1 MSGGF
6 YNLPHD
12 NKLSI
17 SSSYTHVP
25 RHRTVEFGDG
35 YIQRT
40 PLGIHHSRRSISLT
54 YDNLDPATADAVVFA
69 FENSLETGDPFYI
82 ASNTMLRTSGY
93 FYLQNFDVSMSSP
106 EIRTITASLTEVYNV

>member
-1 MSGGF
+1 MSGGS
-6 YNLPHD
+6 YILPHED
-12 NKLSI
+12 KLSI
-17 SSSYTHVP
+17 SSSYTHAP
-25 RHRTVEFGDG
+25 RHRNVEFGDG

-54 YDNLDPATADAVVFA
+54 YDNLDQATADAVVFA

-82 ASNTMLRTSGY
+82 ASNPMLRTSGY

-106 EIRTITASLTEVYNV
+106 EIRTITASLMEVYNI